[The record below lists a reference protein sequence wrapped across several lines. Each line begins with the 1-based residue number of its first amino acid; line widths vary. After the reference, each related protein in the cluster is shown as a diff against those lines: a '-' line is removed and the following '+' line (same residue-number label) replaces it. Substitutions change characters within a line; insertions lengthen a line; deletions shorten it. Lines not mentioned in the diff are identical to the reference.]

1 MIVGAALLAVGV
13 TAGSGF
19 ASPATDTP
27 SSTGTQAPGT
37 AIPDATVAK
46 AGAALRDVMKV
57 QEAYQGRIESAPSV
71 DQKKGL
77 ATQANAEALQA
88 INSKG
93 LSVEDYTKV
102 IRMARTDPQL
112 KQKLLDAAQ

>member
-1 MIVGAALLAVGV
+1 MIIGSALLAAGV
-13 TAGSGF
+13 TAGPGF
-19 ASPATDTP
+19 AAPAAETP
-27 SSTGTQAPGT
+27 SSTGTEAQGT
-37 AIPDATVAK
+37 GVSEATVTK

-57 QEAYQGRIESAPSV
+57 QETYQGRIESAPSD

-77 ATQANAEALQA
+77 AAQANAEALQA
-88 INSKG
+88 INSQG

>member
-1 MIVGAALLAVGV
+1 MIVGAALLAAGV
-13 TAGSGF
+13 TAGPGF
-19 ASPATDTP
+19 ANPAADTPPAT
-27 SSTGTQAPGT
+27 GTEAQGA
-37 AIPDATVAK
+37 AIPNATVTK

-57 QEAYQGRIESAPSV
+57 QEAYQGRIESAPSD

-102 IRMARTDPQL
+102 IRLARTDPQL
-112 KQKLLDAAQ
+112 KQKLLDAAR